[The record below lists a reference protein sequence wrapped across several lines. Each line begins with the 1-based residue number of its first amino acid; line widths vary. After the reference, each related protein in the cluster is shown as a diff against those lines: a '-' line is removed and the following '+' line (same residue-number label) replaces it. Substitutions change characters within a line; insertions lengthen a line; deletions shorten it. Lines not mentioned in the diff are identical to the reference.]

1 MYLKAV
7 PSNGCKE
14 QQRQQTPRL
23 SSRLCAGISPM
34 QEGRAEPPAT
44 IQAPSPTFPVHPS
57 HGTRQQ
63 TELQAADPRLALTM
77 DPKAFACCVAKLRK
91 APAKE
96 GKPALGLPASAL
108 TSASFGIMQSPEA
121 ALGKPRV
128 NREHRSCLCAEY
140 RRRKY
145 RGRCTLRGTQAH
157 ASRHDSCKDRSPR
170 CQAPL
175 PGCPCS
181 RKPSTA
187 TGARLRAAAQ
197 SRQGEPRTHLH
208 PKMDP
213 NRRSQL

>member
-63 TELQAADPRLALTM
+63 TELQAADPRLALTT

-96 GKPALGLPASAL
+96 GKPALGLCLLQPKPQPP
-108 TSASFGIMQSPEA
+108 SASRRALRQLSGNQELTESTALVYALNIEGENTGGDAHSEA
-121 ALGKPRV
+121 HRRTHPGMIHARIGPLGAKPR
-128 NREHRSCLCAEY
+128 C
-140 RRRKY
+140 
-145 RGRCTLRGTQAH
+145 
-157 ASRHDSCKDRSPR
+157 
-170 CQAPL
+170 
-175 PGCPCS
+175 
-181 RKPSTA
+181 
-187 TGARLRAAAQ
+187 RAAPAAGSLQ
-197 SRQGEPRTHLH
+197 QPPVLG
-208 PKMDP
+208 
-213 NRRSQL
+213 